1 MATVQLTA
9 DKFNP
14 ANLMRVARAKFD
26 HADFGNLT
34 AGDIVKSGVFIPEG
48 ALITRAW
55 YYVETTFE
63 GGGTDAATIKLGLT
77 SDDDEFVAALAISD
91 GTNIW
96 DAGFHGTLVGFGG
109 VESGDNAETAIEN
122 AASNSA
128 TFYHVTQDGGD
139 EIMITTATNTVTA
152 GKMYVFVEYYMTD
165 DLA

>member
-14 ANLMRVARAKFD
+14 ANLKRVARAKFD
-26 HADFGNLT
+26 HADFGNL
-34 AGDIVKSGVFIPEG
+34 AAADIVKSGVFIPEG

-55 YYVETTFE
+55 YYVETTFS
-63 GGGTDAATIKLGLT
+63 GGGGDAATIKLGLT

-122 AASNSA
+122 AASDSA

-139 EIMITTATNTVTA
+139 EIMITIGTNTVTA